1 MSAEEVAE
9 LFGKVAV
16 EYATASSE
24 VRTYAIHK
32 ALAEVGYTAVDVV
45 RARYWLRRGK
55 PAGYSWDGVNGDGYA
70 ARAVA
75 RRPTR

>member
-1 MSAEEVAE
+1 LSAEEVAA
-9 LFGKVAV
+9 LFSRVAV

-32 ALAEVGYTAVDVV
+32 ALGQFGCTAVDAV

-55 PAGYSWDGVNGDGYA
+55 PDGY
-70 ARAVA
+70 RWDDG
-75 RRPTR
+75 